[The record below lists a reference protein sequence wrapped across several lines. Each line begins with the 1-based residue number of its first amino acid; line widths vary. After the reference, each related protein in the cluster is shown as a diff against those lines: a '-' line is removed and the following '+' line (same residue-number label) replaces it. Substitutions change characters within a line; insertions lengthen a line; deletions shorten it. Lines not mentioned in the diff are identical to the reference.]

1 MRSRRPSPQEPRPA
15 PLPADWGEVAHLI
28 GFHNSIGF
36 RLDTHRSREGIIT
49 VSGRI
54 EHHHL
59 NLNRVVHGGVYCTLL
74 DTALGAAVLQTL
86 ASDEITATTSLY
98 VDFLRPARLGQV
110 LTSQGTV
117 TRRGRHIAF
126 ADGRIH
132 DEEGRLLGSGRG
144 TWYIWKKT
152 EIPPSP
158 PVAVARTRRPPPPR
172 RRR

>member
-1 MRSRRPSPQEPRPA
+1 MRKASPGQEPRPSS
-15 PLPADWGEVAHLI
+15 LPTDWGEVAHLT

-36 RLDTHRSREGIIT
+36 KLDTHRSREGIIT

-59 NLNRVVHGGVYCTLL
+59 NINRVVHGGVYCTLL
-74 DTALGAAVLQTL
+74 DTAMGAAVVQTL

-152 EIPPSP
+152 EIPPASP
-158 PVAVARTRRPPPPR
+158 VARTRRASPSAR
-172 RRR
+172 RR

>member
-1 MRSRRPSPQEPRPA
+1 
-15 PLPADWGEVAHLI
+15 VAHLA
-28 GFHNSIGF
+28 GFHSSIGF
-36 RLDTHRSREGIIT
+36 KLDPRRSREGIIT

-74 DTALGAAVLQTL
+74 DTAMGAAVVQTL

-132 DEEGRLLGSGRG
+132 DEDGRLLGSGRG

-152 EIPPSP
+152 EIPPAAP
-158 PVAVARTRRPPPPR
+158 APAARAPRPSRPR
-172 RRR
+172 RR